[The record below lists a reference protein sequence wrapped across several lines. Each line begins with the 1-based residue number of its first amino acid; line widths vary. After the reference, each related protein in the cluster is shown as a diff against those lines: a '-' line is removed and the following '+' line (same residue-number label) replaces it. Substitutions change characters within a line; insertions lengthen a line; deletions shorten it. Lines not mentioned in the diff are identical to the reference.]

1 MVQTTSH
8 IFSGKVEVESNLK
21 VGSSHL
27 FVDTENNR
35 VGITTND
42 PHASLHVNGNAY
54 VGTNF
59 NVGTAIELN
68 QVAGRVKATSFEGDG
83 SLLSGVASTLNDVVN
98 KGNVTSNTVQFTNT
112 DTGIVTT
119 GNVNVGNK
127 LSVSSLSPGSVP
139 YVNATNTLENSH
151 ITQSAD
157 TTSITSNLEVLGNV
171 IIAGDSYAIDSQSL
185 EVKDRIIGIAYD
197 NILSGADTGILMEY
211 PNRNVAL
218 VHHGASGNPYA
229 QEFTIGY
236 TQNTASDTTIIN
248 DTANVITVNVLG
260 DLHTQ
265 NNMTVESGGSY
276 FGDGTTLTGVAL
288 SSDMT
293 SNASRISNLETSNTY
308 LWSNLTNL
316 SFDDVVN
323 VNNATSNTVQF
334 TNPTT
339 ALVTDLT
346 SNVDIKLNQLS
357 NVVIT
362 SPQTDQLLVYDGTD
376 WVNEYNIHNFIKV
389 HNTTGSTLYKG
400 NVVYIVDS
408 FNNNVS
414 NVGLAKSDSSSTMP
428 AIGLIHE
435 NISNGQEGSA
445 VAYGKVQGIDTT
457 GFTEGQTV
465 YVSNTSAG
473 NIMNIKPYGLTDQIQ
488 NVGICIKVHQ
498 NNGIVFVTG
507 VGRSN
512 DIPNA
517 LVVADETDINYV
529 YVNNTNNDFK
539 KIEPSNLLTQ
549 LQTLEQV
556 VNTGNTVSNVINVTG
571 LTTTANV
578 EVGSNIS
585 IAGLTTNKFPIV
597 GAGNVLEDS
606 LISKANG
613 TIVISSDVEILGNIL
628 VDGNS
633 YTIDS
638 NSLVINDRI
647 IGIANNNVS
656 HELDVGIIMQHPGK
670 NIALIHHGEAQ
681 GDQDPHDHTFTIGYT
696 QNTITDNH
704 IFDDS
709 NLITVEILGNLI
721 TQNNLTVTSGSYY
734 GDGTTLTGVAL
745 SAELSDNASRISNLE
760 TSNDYIWSNIS
771 ILENANSVQGGLITD
786 LRTDLSDNASRISN
800 LETSNDYIWSNISI
814 LENANN
820 VQSGLITDLR
830 TDLSDNASRISNLET
845 SNDYIWSNISILENA
860 NNVQS
865 GLITDLRTDVDANDG
880 RLDLLEPRVTNL
892 ETSNEHI
899 WSNLQSLTFD
909 DVVNVN
915 NATSNTVQFTNTG
928 TSLIASGTV
937 EAAVFKG
944 SGAQLT
950 NIPPSAITG
959 TLSQWSDGANN
970 DVYIASNVGI
980 GNVHTLTS
988 NTLQVGANLY
998 VRDAGANV
1006 LTVHG
1011 NVVSTGKFLGDGT
1024 ELTGVALESD
1034 LTANVIRI
1042 SKLED
1047 ANTVQEGL
1055 ITDLTSNLSS
1065 NASRISNLETSNDY
1079 IWSNISNL
1087 ETSNDYIWSNISI
1100 LENANNVQSGLITDL
1115 RTDLSDNASRIS
1127 NLETSNDYIWS
1138 NISILENANNVQG
1151 GLITDLRTDVDA
1163 NDGRITNLETDLAP
1177 IRTST
1182 TGDIIYASAT
1192 NTLNRLGIGSSGDVL
1207 SVSASGIPEW
1217 SSGGTGGVWSTNAEG
1232 EIYFTTSN
1240 VGIANADPGH
1250 ELSVGSNLYVDDDGS
1265 NVLVVSGNIS
1275 ADALTLGDVAI
1286 VPSYGLDAVTTES
1299 NITNQ
1304 VVQFNNPTTGFV
1316 TASNAVVGG
1325 TLSIENFEIVQ
1336 SYGLENVTNVNNST
1350 EDTIISTNVTTGFQS
1365 TANISVGRD
1374 AIISGNVSIGGIM
1387 TMGTVNV
1394 VARHSLQG
1402 VTDMG
1407 NTTTHT
1413 IQFTNPTTSLVA
1425 TGNVEVGG
1433 TIHGYTKISASGGT
1447 ESTTNAPGHK
1457 THTFTSD
1464 GTFNVTTPGLVEYL
1478 VVAGGG
1484 GAPGRDIGGGGG
1496 GGGVK
1501 TGTLLIP
1508 AGTYMIT
1515 VGAGG
1520 QGKYDMAS
1528 DLSGMKGGNSSIGTF
1543 VESIGGGGG
1552 RDFNTDLP
1560 NNDYEGGSG
1569 GGGAGEAANG
1579 RLEPG
1584 FGILPQGNEGGRG
1597 EVNGQTTYGGG
1608 GGGGAGRRGKSAA
1621 EGRHGGDGIQSSIS
1635 GTSTYY
1641 GGGGG
1646 GAGHRTSGNGTE
1658 GNGGLGGGGD
1668 CNQSTTT
1675 SDRNGTDGLG
1685 GGGGASRNTTL
1696 TGGSG
1701 GSGVVII
1708 RYLS

>member
-119 GNVNVGNK
+119 GNVNIGNQ
-127 LSVSSLSPGSVP
+127 LSVGGLTPSKFP
-139 YVNATNTLENSH
+139 YVNSDNTLVDSSISE
-151 ITQSAD
+151 TTD
-157 TTSITSNLEVLGNV
+157 TVVVSSNLEVTGNIV
-171 IIAGDSYAIDSQSL
+171 MSGQAYTIESESL
-185 EVKDRIIGIAYD
+185 KINDRIIGIA
-197 NILSGADTGILMEY
+197 NNNTLHGADIGMIMNHPTK
-211 PNRNVAL
+211 NVAL
-218 VHHGASGNPYA
+218 VHHGASGNPHNH
-229 QEFTIGY
+229 ELTIGY
-236 TQNTASDTTIIN
+236 TQNTASDTTIVN
-248 DTANVITVNVLG
+248 DAANIITVNVLG
-260 DLHTQ
+260 HFVTQ
-265 NNMTVESGGSY
+265 NNLTVGSGGSY
-276 FGDGTTLTGVAL
+276 YGDGTTLTGVAL
-288 SSDMT
+288 FSDMTSNAGRVDALETRATDLELANTVQSGLISGLETSINTKSLDDVVNVSNATSNTVQFTNAGTSLVTSGRLDVGSVISIGSLSGTKIPYADSNKILRDSFISTTNDATIITSNLDVTGNIFMRGERFIVESETKLVNDAIIGIANNNTTSTTDVGILMQRPNANVALIHHGATGGSYDDQFTLGYTQNTLEDSDITNDTANIFTLNVLGNLVTQNNITVGTHGKYYGDGTELTGVALESDLSANVLLIEGLRTDVTSNTLRIVNLENANTVQSDLISDLETDVT
-293 SNASRISNLETSNTY
+293 SNASRISNLETSNTHI
-308 LWSNLTNL
+308 WSNLESNVIRISTLENRATDL
-316 SFDDVVN
+316 ELANTVQSSLISGLETSINTKSLDDVVN
-323 VNNATSNTVQF
+323 VS
-334 TNPTT
+334 
-339 ALVTDLT
+339 
-346 SNVDIKLNQLS
+346 
-357 NVVIT
+357 
-362 SPQTDQLLVYDGTD
+362 
-376 WVNEYNIHNFIKV
+376 
-389 HNTTGSTLYKG
+389 
-400 NVVYIVDS
+400 
-408 FNNNVS
+408 
-414 NVGLAKSDSSSTMP
+414 
-428 AIGLIHE
+428 
-435 NISNGQEGSA
+435 
-445 VAYGKVQGIDTT
+445 
-457 GFTEGQTV
+457 
-465 YVSNTSAG
+465 
-473 NIMNIKPYGLTDQIQ
+473 
-488 NVGICIKVHQ
+488 
-498 NNGIVFVTG
+498 
-507 VGRSN
+507 
-512 DIPNA
+512 
-517 LVVADETDINYV
+517 
-529 YVNNTNNDFK
+529 
-539 KIEPSNLLTQ
+539 
-549 LQTLEQV
+549 
-556 VNTGNTVSNVINVTG
+556 
-571 LTTTANV
+571 
-578 EVGSNIS
+578 
-585 IAGLTTNKFPIV
+585 
-597 GAGNVLEDS
+597 
-606 LISKANG
+606 
-613 TIVISSDVEILGNIL
+613 
-628 VDGNS
+628 
-633 YTIDS
+633 
-638 NSLVINDRI
+638 
-647 IGIANNNVS
+647 
-656 HELDVGIIMQHPGK
+656 
-670 NIALIHHGEAQ
+670 
-681 GDQDPHDHTFTIGYT
+681 
-696 QNTITDNH
+696 
-704 IFDDS
+704 
-709 NLITVEILGNLI
+709 
-721 TQNNLTVTSGSYY
+721 
-734 GDGTTLTGVAL
+734 
-745 SAELSDNASRISNLE
+745 
-760 TSNDYIWSNIS
+760 
-771 ILENANSVQGGLITD
+771 
-786 LRTDLSDNASRISN
+786 
-800 LETSNDYIWSNISI
+800 
-814 LENANN
+814 
-820 VQSGLITDLR
+820 
-830 TDLSDNASRISNLET
+830 
-845 SNDYIWSNISILENA
+845 
-860 NNVQS
+860 
-865 GLITDLRTDVDANDG
+865 
-880 RLDLLEPRVTNL
+880 
-892 ETSNEHI
+892 
-899 WSNLQSLTFD
+899 
-909 DVVNVN
+909 

-937 EAAVFKG
+937 EAAIFKG

-1034 LTANVIRI
+1034 LAANVLRISILETAN
-1042 SKLED
+1042 
-1047 ANTVQEGL
+1047 NVQGGL
-1055 ITDLTSNLSS
+1055 ITDLTTDLSD
-1065 NASRISNLETSNDY
+1065 NASRISILET
-1079 IWSNISNL
+1079 
-1087 ETSNDYIWSNISI
+1087 
-1100 LENANNVQSGLITDL
+1100 ANNVQGGLITDL

-1127 NLETSNDYIWS
+1127 ILET
-1138 NISILENANNVQG
+1138 ANNVQG
-1151 GLITDLRTDVDA
+1151 GLITDLRTDLSDNASRISSLEDA
-1163 NDGRITNLETDLAP
+1163 NTVQADLISDLTSNLSSNNVRITNLETDLAP

-1207 SVSASGIPEW
+1207 SVSAGGIPEW

-1304 VVQFNNPTTGFV
+1304 VVQFNHPTTGFV

-1413 IQFTNPTTSLVA
+1413 IQFTNPTTSLV
-1425 TGNVEVGG
+1425 TSGNVEVGG
-1433 TIHGYTKISASGGT
+1433 TIHGYTKVSASGGT

-1464 GTFNVTTPGLVEYL
+1464 GTFTVTTPGLIEYL

-1508 AGTYMIT
+1508 TGTYMIT

-1569 GGGAGEAANG
+1569 GGGAGTATNG

-1608 GGGGAGRRGKSAA
+1608 GGGGAGRRGKNAA

-1646 GAGHRTSGNGTE
+1646 GAGHRSSGNGTE

-1701 GSGVVII
+1701 GSGIVII

>member
-1 MVQTTSH
+1 
-8 IFSGKVEVESNLK
+8 
-21 VGSSHL
+21 
-27 FVDTENNR
+27 
-35 VGITTND
+35 
-42 PHASLHVNGNAY
+42 
-54 VGTNF
+54 
-59 NVGTAIELN
+59 
-68 QVAGRVKATSFEGDG
+68 
-83 SLLSGVASTLNDVVN
+83 
-98 KGNVTSNTVQFTNT
+98 
-112 DTGIVTT
+112 GIVTT

-236 TQNTASDTTIIN
+236 TQNTATDSTIIN

-473 NIMNIKPYGLTDQIQ
+473 NIMNTKPYGLADQIQ
-488 NVGICIKVHQ
+488 NVGICIKVHH

-585 IAGLTTNKFPIV
+585 IAGLTTNKIPIV

-633 YTIDS
+633 YTIES

-721 TQNNLTVTSGSYY
+721 TQNNLTLTSGSYY

-745 SAELSDNASRISNLE
+745 STDLSDNVSRISNLE

-771 ILENANSVQGGLITD
+771 ILENANTVQGDLITD

-820 VQSGLITDLR
+820 VQNGLITDLR

-860 NNVQS
+860 NTVQ
-865 GLITDLRTDVDANDG
+865 GDLITDLRTDVNANDG

-892 ETSNEHI
+892 ETSNEYI
-899 WSNLQSLTFD
+899 WSNLHSLTFD
-909 DVVNVN
+909 DVVNVS

-937 EAAVFKG
+937 EAAIFKG

-988 NTLQVGANLY
+988 NTLHVGANLY

-1006 LTVHG
+1006 LTVLG
-1011 NVVSTGKFLGDGT
+1011 NVASTGKFLGDG
-1024 ELTGVALESD
+1024 
-1034 LTANVIRI
+1034 
-1042 SKLED
+1042 
-1047 ANTVQEGL
+1047 Q
-1055 ITDLTSNLSS
+1055 
-1065 NASRISNLETSNDY
+1065 
-1079 IWSNISNL
+1079 
-1087 ETSNDYIWSNISI
+1087 
-1100 LENANNVQSGLITDL
+1100 
-1115 RTDLSDNASRIS
+1115 
-1127 NLETSNDYIWS
+1127 
-1138 NISILENANNVQG
+1138 
-1151 GLITDLRTDVDA
+1151 
-1163 NDGRITNLETDLAP
+1163 
-1177 IRTST
+1177 
-1182 TGDIIYASAT
+1182 
-1192 NTLNRLGIGSSGDVL
+1192 
-1207 SVSASGIPEW
+1207 
-1217 SSGGTGGVWSTNAEG
+1217 
-1232 EIYFTTSN
+1232 
-1240 VGIANADPGH
+1240 
-1250 ELSVGSNLYVDDDGS
+1250 
-1265 NVLVVSGNIS
+1265 
-1275 ADALTLGDVAI
+1275 
-1286 VPSYGLDAVTTES
+1286 
-1299 NITNQ
+1299 
-1304 VVQFNNPTTGFV
+1304 
-1316 TASNAVVGG
+1316 
-1325 TLSIENFEIVQ
+1325 
-1336 SYGLENVTNVNNST
+1336 
-1350 EDTIISTNVTTGFQS
+1350 
-1365 TANISVGRD
+1365 
-1374 AIISGNVSIGGIM
+1374 
-1387 TMGTVNV
+1387 
-1394 VARHSLQG
+1394 
-1402 VTDMG
+1402 
-1407 NTTTHT
+1407 
-1413 IQFTNPTTSLVA
+1413 
-1425 TGNVEVGG
+1425 
-1433 TIHGYTKISASGGT
+1433 
-1447 ESTTNAPGHK
+1447 
-1457 THTFTSD
+1457 
-1464 GTFNVTTPGLVEYL
+1464 
-1478 VVAGGG
+1478 
-1484 GAPGRDIGGGGG
+1484 
-1496 GGGVK
+1496 
-1501 TGTLLIP
+1501 
-1508 AGTYMIT
+1508 TY
-1515 VGAGG
+1515 
-1520 QGKYDMAS
+1520 
-1528 DLSGMKGGNSSIGTF
+1528 
-1543 VESIGGGGG
+1543 
-1552 RDFNTDLP
+1552 
-1560 NNDYEGGSG
+1560 
-1569 GGGAGEAANG
+1569 
-1579 RLEPG
+1579 
-1584 FGILPQGNEGGRG
+1584 
-1597 EVNGQTTYGGG
+1597 
-1608 GGGGAGRRGKSAA
+1608 
-1621 EGRHGGDGIQSSIS
+1621 
-1635 GTSTYY
+1635 
-1641 GGGGG
+1641 
-1646 GAGHRTSGNGTE
+1646 
-1658 GNGGLGGGGD
+1658 
-1668 CNQSTTT
+1668 
-1675 SDRNGTDGLG
+1675 
-1685 GGGGASRNTTL
+1685 
-1696 TGGSG
+1696 
-1701 GSGVVII
+1701 
-1708 RYLS
+1708 

>member
-8 IFSGKVEVESNLK
+8 IFSGKVEVESNLR

-27 FVDTENNR
+27 FVDTLNNR
-35 VGITTND
+35 VGITTAD

-54 VGTNF
+54 VDTNL

-68 QVAGRVKATSFEGDG
+68 QVPGRVKATTFEGDG
-83 SLLSGVASTLNDVVN
+83 SLLTGVASTLSDVVN
-98 KGNVTSNTVQFTNT
+98 NGNVTSNTVQFTNT

-308 LWSNLTNL
+308 LWSNLLNL

-389 HNTTGSTLYKG
+389 HNTTGSKLYKG
-400 NVVYIVDS
+400 SVVYIVDS

-473 NIMNIKPYGLTDQIQ
+473 NIMNTKPYGLTDQIQ
-488 NVGICIKVHQ
+488 NVGICIKVHH
-498 NNGIVFVTG
+498 NNGVVFVTG

-517 LVVADETDINYV
+517 PIVADETDINYV

-585 IAGLTTNKFPIV
+585 IAGLTTNKIPIV

-633 YTIDS
+633 YTIES

-745 SAELSDNASRISNLE
+745 SA
-760 TSNDYIWSNIS
+760 
-771 ILENANSVQGGLITD
+771 
-786 LRTDLSDNASRISN
+786 DLSDNASRISN

-814 LENANN
+814 LENANTVQGDLITDLRTDLAANVLRISSLEDANN

-830 TDLSDNASRISNLET
+830 TDLSSNTSR
-845 SNDYIWSNISILENA
+845 ISILESA
-860 NNVQS
+860 NNVQGDLITDLRTDLS
-865 GLITDLRTDVDANDG
+865 SNTSRISILESANNVQGGLITDLRTDVNANDG

-892 ETSNEHI
+892 ETSNEYI

-937 EAAVFKG
+937 EAAIFKG

-1024 ELTGVALESD
+1024 ELTGVALETD
-1034 LTANVIRI
+1034 LAANVLR
-1042 SKLED
+1042 
-1047 ANTVQEGL
+1047 
-1055 ITDLTSNLSS
+1055 
-1065 NASRISNLETSNDY
+1065 
-1079 IWSNISNL
+1079 
-1087 ETSNDYIWSNISI
+1087 ISI
-1100 LENANNVQSGLITDL
+1100 LES
-1115 RTDLSDNASRIS
+1115 
-1127 NLETSNDYIWS
+1127 
-1138 NISILENANNVQG
+1138 ANNVQG
-1151 GLITDLRTDVDA
+1151 GLITDLRTDLSSNTSRISILESANNVQGGLITDLRTDLSSNTSRISILESANNVQSGLITDLTTDLSDNALRISSLEDA
-1163 NDGRITNLETDLAP
+1163 NNVQAGLISDLTSDLSSNDGRITNLETDLAP

-1207 SVSASGIPEW
+1207 SVSAGGIPEW

-1304 VVQFNNPTTGFV
+1304 VVQFNHPTTGFV

-1374 AIISGNVSIGGIM
+1374 AIISGNVTIGGIM

-1413 IQFTNPTTSLVA
+1413 IQFTNPTTSLV
-1425 TGNVEVGG
+1425 TSGNVEVGG

-1464 GTFNVTTPGLVEYL
+1464 GTFTVTTPGLVEYL

-1569 GGGAGEAANG
+1569 GGGAGITY
-1579 RLEPG
+1579 LTPG
-1584 FGILPQGNEGGRG
+1584 LGILPQGNEGGTG
-1597 EVNGQTTYGGG
+1597 LPGTETAYGAG
-1608 GGGGAGRRGKSAA
+1608 GGGGAGRRGRSAA

-1646 GAGHRTSGNGTE
+1646 GAGHRTAGNGTE

-1701 GSGVVII
+1701 GSGIVII